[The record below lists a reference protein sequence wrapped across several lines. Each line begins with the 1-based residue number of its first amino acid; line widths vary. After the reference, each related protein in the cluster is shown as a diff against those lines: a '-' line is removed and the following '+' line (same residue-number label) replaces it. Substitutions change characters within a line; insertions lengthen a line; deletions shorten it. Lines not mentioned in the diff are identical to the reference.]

1 MVKIRKIASI
11 ENGIAEVVK
20 ILNEDE
26 IEKAIG
32 KSVSYLRK
40 CSDPDL
46 PQQID
51 HNDSFK
57 LDKACIEKKKAPPLL
72 TAHEYMLDQEF
83 VKFDDNNSKD
93 INGMLVRFTILHGKL
108 TELVNNAQ
116 NPKGDKGSEISVLE
130 KKEIFDAIKALEN
143 KVLKLKMTIDK
154 KK

>member
-1 MVKIRKIASI
+1 MVKIRKIASN

-26 IEKAIG
+26 IEKTIG